1 MLYIPRMRALE
12 GRVDG
17 LARHAWRGRSWTA
30 TRVVLGLFGGA
41 VSSSAL
47 FGASVA
53 RAQTAV
59 SCSSIDFPV
68 NVAGETGTIAGTL
81 CVPDGART
89 VQLLLHGYTYGRY
102 YWDFPL
108 EPERYSYVRAANAAG
123 HATLAIDRL
132 GTVGSF
138 QPLSVFVTLENNASV
153 THALVGALRE
163 GQLGATFENVVLVG
177 HSFGSLIA
185 YLEAGLY
192 GDVDALVSTGA
203 SHQVNAVN
211 VATRVLLGSP
221 PALLDPKF
229 SSLLLDPGYV
239 TTSPGRREMFYE
251 LDDADPAVIA
261 LDEELKQTAAVEEAI
276 TYLPDYLFNASSA
289 IDVPV
294 LTVNGSEEPFF
305 CNGLLAADCSSSE
318 ALAASERPFFHSSA
332 SVDAIVVPGAG
343 HNLSLELGA
352 SDTHAAIIDW
362 IERIGL

>member
-1 MLYIPRMRALE
+1 MRVLD
-12 GRVDG
+12 GRANHVERR
-17 LARHAWRGRSWTA
+17 AAPARGRSRA
-30 TRVVLGLFGGA
+30 LVVGLGVLGTSICA
-41 VSSSAL
+41 S
-47 FGASVA
+47 SVA
-53 RAQTAV
+53 HAQSAA

-68 NVAGETGTIAGTL
+68 NVAGQAGTIAGTL
-81 CVPDGART
+81 CVPAGART
-89 VQLLLHGYTYGRY
+89 VQLLLHGYTYGQY

-123 HATLAIDRL
+123 FATLAIDRL
-132 GTVGSF
+132 GTVGSL
-138 QPLSVFVTLENNASV
+138 QPLSVLVTLDNNASIA
-153 THALVGALRE
+153 HALVGALRD
-163 GQLGATFENVVLVG
+163 GQLGAFENVVLVG

-185 YLEAGLY
+185 YLEAGRY

-203 SHQVNAVN
+203 SHRVNAVN

-221 PALLDPKF
+221 PAVLDPKF

-251 LDDADPAVIA
+251 LADADPAVIA
-261 LDEELKQTAAVEEAI
+261 LDEELKQTGALAEAI

-294 LTVNGSEEPFF
+294 LAVNGSEEPFF

-318 ALAASERPFFHSSA
+318 ALAASERPFFGASA
-332 SVDAIVVPGAG
+332 SVEAIVVQGAG

-352 SDTHAAIIDW
+352 SETHAAIIEW
-362 IERIGL
+362 MERIGL